1 MGKKPGI
8 VLGKMG
14 EHGTIL
20 RDVHDFSMFFMG
32 GPEIMMEIM
41 ENLGKHVDKMM
52 ISAKTNVG
60 FLWEIQRTSGSN
72 PEEHVDLKT
81 IAAR

>member
-1 MGKKPGI
+1 
-8 VLGKMG
+8 MG
-14 EHGTIL
+14 EHGTIF

-32 GPEIMMEIM
+32 GPEIM
-41 ENLGKHVDKMM
+41 ENLGKQVDKLM

-60 FLWEIQRTSGSN
+60 LLWEIQRTSGCN